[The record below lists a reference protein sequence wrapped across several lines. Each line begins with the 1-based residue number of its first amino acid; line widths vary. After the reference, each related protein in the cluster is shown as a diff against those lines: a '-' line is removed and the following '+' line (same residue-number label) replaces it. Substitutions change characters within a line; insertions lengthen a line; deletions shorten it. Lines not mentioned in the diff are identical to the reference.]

1 MTVRRW
7 RGDGSLKGALRPEPD
22 DRRALG
28 AALRRRRAARK
39 LMPSRGRCR
48 GPRSRTPAGLLGALS
63 DASPQR
69 GCGVAVVSTRTL
81 SDGACGVVRWPNT
94 RAAVNVGAGC

>member
-48 GPRSRTPAGLLGALS
+48 GAAIPHSRRPAGRTERCVAAARLRGRGRV
-63 DASPQR
+63 DAD
-69 GCGVAVVSTRTL
+69 AI
-81 SDGACGVVRWPNT
+81 
-94 RAAVNVGAGC
+94 